1 MSSSNN
7 TIEGRWLE
15 FVSLALPDSDEY
27 EVELCRSVFYAGV
40 KAGVDLLYLAA
51 DDDDAGGIQIVD
63 EMLLELHTEL
73 ATPCGCEPNSIN

>member
-40 KAGVDLLYLAA
+40 KAGVDLLYLAS
-51 DDDDAGGIQIVD
+51 DDDLGGPQIVD
-63 EMLLELHTEL
+63 EVLLELHAEL
-73 ATPCGCEPNSIN
+73 ATPCGCESNSIN